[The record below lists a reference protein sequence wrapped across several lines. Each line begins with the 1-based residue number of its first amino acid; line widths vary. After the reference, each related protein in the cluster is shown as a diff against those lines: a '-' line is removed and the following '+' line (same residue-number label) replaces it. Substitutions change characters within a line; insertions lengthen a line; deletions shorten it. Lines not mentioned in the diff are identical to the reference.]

1 MGTNRL
7 KNKTKN
13 KQKSTIRNQKKS
25 YLTAQGISE
34 PRSLPSVSGLC
45 APGNPESPLAVLLLR
60 GQTHSLLLSTLN
72 PLPDGVLVTT
82 YTGHEL
88 SPSHAKWWHQDPES
102 SAGQGTFSNVTAAE
116 PRSGPCSVH
125 LRGYLSLVKVGGCM
139 PEICRLR
146 EGIQVGLVI
155 MATTYA
161 V

>member
-7 KNKTKN
+7 KDKTKQTN
-13 KQKSTIRNQKKS
+13 KNLPSETKKS

-34 PRSLPSVSGLC
+34 PRSLPSVSSLC
-45 APGNPESPLAVLLLR
+45 APGNPESPFAVLLPR

-88 SPSHAKWWHQDPES
+88 SPSHAKWWHQDLES
-102 SAGQGTFSNVTAAE
+102 LAGQGTFSNVMAAE

-146 EGIQVGLVI
+146 EGMQVGLVI